1 MMQMSK
7 TLENLI
13 RDEDAA
19 LEIAMWILPQS
30 DKEEALKAMLLL
42 ANAMQEGNEFKQ
54 NEILKAIKEKLE
66 LCE

>member
-1 MMQMSK
+1 MQMSK

-30 DKEEALKAMLLL
+30 DKEEALKAI
-42 ANAMQEGNEFKQ
+42 AMQEGNESKQ
-54 NEILKAIKEKLE
+54 NEILKAIKEKQRNSDE
-66 LCE
+66 R